1 MNTYQKYRFIILLFI
16 FPFFFKAV
24 TIPFEL
30 VDGKI
35 IINVNV
41 KNDQY
46 NFIFDSGAFTILS
59 PELKDKVNGKKS
71 NIIFE
76 GVDGNK
82 AKSRMEVLTTDN
94 LQISDIKFKNVNFSF
109 ADVSWMSSR
118 ACKKISGIFGANMME
133 GKVWQIDF
141 KNKIITISEEASK
154 IDSGSA
160 MIPFS
165 PENFTSVPKVKVK
178 IRNQILDYIFDTG
191 SGMGFTLDYTSY
203 NLIHDDN
210 FLTFEGLLA
219 QSVNSVSKGE
229 RQVDL
234 METEVNGNNLGPQ
247 MIDSNPESRNLIG
260 TRFMENYL
268 VDLDFVNKKIV
279 LHKTDTLPRYD
290 SFGISV
296 APVGGSL
303 LIVNKLKIPELT
315 ELKLKDR
322 IIKVNNIDTGKINSE
337 QFCDIKKIFDND
349 QKIIVETE
357 SGRKITLEKK
367 NVLQYLK

>member
-1 MNTYQKYRFIILLFI
+1 MNTYQKYRFIALLFL
-16 FPFFFKAV
+16 FPFFLKAV

-30 VDGKI
+30 TDGKI
-35 IINVNV
+35 IINMNV
-41 KNDQY
+41 KNDNY

-59 PELKDKVNGKKS
+59 PELKDKINAKKS
-71 NIIFE
+71 SIIFE

-82 AKSRMEVLTTDN
+82 AKSRMEVFTTDN
-94 LQISDIKFKNVNFSF
+94 LQIADIKFRDINFSF

-118 ACKKISGIFGANMME
+118 ACKKISGIFGANMMAGRRWE
-133 GKVWQIDF
+133 INF
-141 KNKIITISEEASK
+141 KNKTIIVSEDSPKIS
-154 IDSGSA
+154 SGSA
-160 MIPFS
+160 VISFS

-178 IRNQILDYIFDTG
+178 IRNKILDYIFDTG
-191 SGMGFTLDYTSY
+191 SGMGFTVDYTSY

-234 METEVNGNNLGPQ
+234 METEINGNNLGSQ
-247 MIDSNPESRNLIG
+247 MIDSNPEARNLIG

-268 VDLDFVNKKIV
+268 VDLDFINNKIV
-279 LHKTDTLPRYD
+279 LHKTETSPKYD
-290 SFGISV
+290 SFGISL
-296 APVGGSL
+296 APIGGSL
-303 LIVNKLKIPELT
+303 LIVNKLQIPELS

-322 IIKVNNIDTGKINSE
+322 IVKVNNIDTSKINSE

-349 QKIIVETE
+349 QKMIVETE

-367 NVLQYLK
+367 NVLQFLK